1 MSTATKVILHGL
13 TQDGRKFRP
22 SDWAERLCGAVATY
36 DKNRRITFHPCV
48 ALASIEGIKCVVIEA
63 SLENDDEMLFS
74 FLIDFATEN
83 NLQIEYSSQIKDL
96 EA

>member
-1 MSTATKVILHGL
+1 MSAVTKIILHGL

-22 SDWAERLCGAVATY
+22 SDWAERLCGAVASY

-48 ALASIEGIKCVVIEA
+48 ALASIDGIKCVVIDA
-63 SLENDDEMLFS
+63 SLEHDDEMLFS

-83 NLQIEYSSQIKDL
+83 NLQIKRSPPNED
-96 EA
+96 E